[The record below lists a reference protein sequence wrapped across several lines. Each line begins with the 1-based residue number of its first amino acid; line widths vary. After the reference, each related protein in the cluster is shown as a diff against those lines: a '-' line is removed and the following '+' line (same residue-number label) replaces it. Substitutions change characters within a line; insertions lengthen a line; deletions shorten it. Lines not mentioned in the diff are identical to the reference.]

1 MTAHTKTCKITSKQC
16 ILKGVL
22 EGAQTIYPKLEPY
35 LLKADAVA
43 TAKALKYQKWIMEEV
58 DADGDG
64 KITFDE
70 LKARLSGKQAAPSS
84 QAPSSQAP
92 SSQLAKAAPVVKTN
106 AAKIVRSAPP
116 PGPSSKTQVVVKSGK
131 EASTVLGSIVKT
143 VGYLLETNAEI
154 QMKAVIK
161 IQALFRGVKDRK
173 NVKALHARK
182 VLMQG
187 GLVCF
192 LVAWV
197 LLLLADCISF
207 DLFAQ
212 GYAAVGVG
220 AFAWFV
226 ARSYR
231 KMTKKKRIKTINTG
245 DATSQV
251 AKEAPV
257 VVKKNAAKVVR
268 SAPPPAAVAGS
279 AGKDG
284 AAPSMD
290 SPALPSLEKWARS
303 IGIYG
308 VLPKTNEGKI
318 DPYLSLKLTGM
329 LVSSW
334 PVLIEQT
341 KFTLQQRAS

>member
-1 MTAHTKTCKITSKQC
+1 
-16 ILKGVL
+16 L
-22 EGAQTIYPKLEPY
+22 
-35 LLKADAVA
+35 
-43 TAKALKYQKWIMEEV
+43 
-58 DADGDG
+58 
-64 KITFDE
+64 
-70 LKARLSGKQAAPSS
+70 
-84 QAPSSQAP
+84 
-92 SSQLAKAAPVVKTN
+92 
-106 AAKIVRSAPP
+106 
-116 PGPSSKTQVVVKSGK
+116 
-131 EASTVLGSIVKT
+131 
-143 VGYLLETNAEI
+143 
-154 QMKAVIK
+154 
-161 IQALFRGVKDRK
+161 
-173 NVKALHARK
+173 
-182 VLMQG
+182 
-187 GLVCF
+187 CF
-192 LVAWV
+192 LVSWV

-220 AFAWFV
+220 VFAWFV

-231 KMTKKKRIKTINTG
+231 KVTKKKKIRKIDTG

-308 VLPKTNEGKI
+308 VLPKTKDGKV
-318 DPYLSLKLTGM
+318 DTDLALKLTGI
-329 LVSSW
+329 LVSIW
-334 PVLIEQT
+334 PELTE
-341 KFTLQQRAS
+341 

>member
-1 MTAHTKTCKITSKQC
+1 MAI
-16 ILKGVL
+16 
-22 EGAQTIYPKLEPY
+22 
-35 LLKADAVA
+35 
-43 TAKALKYQKWIMEEV
+43 
-58 DADGDG
+58 
-64 KITFDE
+64 
-70 LKARLSGKQAAPSS
+70 
-84 QAPSSQAP
+84 
-92 SSQLAKAAPVVKTN
+92 
-106 AAKIVRSAPP
+106 SAPTASEGKTTDVP
-116 PGPSSKTQVVVKSGK
+116 KKPGPSSKTQVVVKSGK

-173 NVKALHARK
+173 TVKALHARK

-187 GLVCF
+187 GLLCF

-212 GYAAVGVG
+212 AYAAVGVG
-220 AFAWFV
+220 VFAWFV

-231 KMTKKKRIKTINTG
+231 KVTKKKKIKKINTS
-245 DATSQV
+245 DPTSQV

-257 VVKKNAAKVVR
+257 AVKKNAAKVVR
-268 SAPPPAAVAGS
+268 SAPPPAAVEGS

-290 SPALPSLEKWARS
+290 STEKWARS
-303 IGIYG
+303 IGIFG
-308 VLPKTNEGKI
+308 VLPKTKDGKI

-329 LVSSW
+329 LVSIW
-334 PVLIEQT
+334 PVLIEET